1 MTKEGLF
8 EKMPIF
14 GTLNTTLRLSKLA
27 VSQQELPN
35 GGISLCIGYRLNTD
49 NDYKSDYSDDV
60 KEEKTLGET
69 AAKAKN
75 WTPYYYDGP
84 EWKEYAGSVPDVK
97 IDETNFPDAK
107 FRNWVLAQP
116 YGKDGVL
123 TGAEIAGV
131 KDIDVK
137 GKSIQSLKGIEF
149 FTALQYLNCY
159 SNQLTSL
166 DLSNNA
172 ELEWLW
178 CFDNKLDSLDL
189 SHCVALK
196 DLSCDNNN
204 ITSLDIS
211 KNLALRSIDCDKR
224 LAPLID
230 RSKNENLRWLNS
242 VAIDPPKKPDPEKEK
257 KDTPKPT
264 SKTATKP
271 APKTPK
277 KK

>member
-1 MTKEGLF
+1 MT
-8 EKMPIF
+8 
-14 GTLNTTLRLSKLA
+14 TTQVA
-27 VSQQELPN
+27 
-35 GGISLCIGYRLNTD
+35 
-49 NDYKSDYSDDV
+49 
-60 KEEKTLGET
+60 

-166 DLSNNA
+166 DVSG
-172 ELEWLW
+172 
-178 CFDNKLDSLDL
+178 CT
-189 SHCVALK
+189 AL
-196 DLSCDNNN
+196 
-204 ITSLDIS
+204 T
-211 KNLALRSIDCDKR
+211 
-224 LAPLID
+224 
-230 RSKNENLRWLNS
+230 WLNCYSNQIKGAGMDALVQSLPTVSCSYGGTLS
-242 VAIDPPKKPDPEKEK
+242 VIVYGYDGNVMTTTQVAAAKAKNWTPYYYDGSDWKEYAGSDASGIEAVAAGRK
-257 KDTPKPT
+257 ADQKSGRWYDMQGRQLTGQ
-264 SKTATKP
+264 P
-271 APKTPK
+271 AAGGVYIRDGRKVVVK
-277 KK
+277 